1 MKMNKYNDIDKE
13 IFTKLRDQDIGN
25 IQLLGNAI
33 QTAFFRAE
41 KTALLVDCA
50 NHKAMLFF
58 PIRKPYKQE
67 DRKAFAKLVSLLNLI
82 ETLEKTGLIY
92 IQPSNAG
99 CELFFYENLKHNFLH
114 GIQRSDII
122 KEMITQQ
129 EQIIYDIDENETVTV
144 RGVKIHKRKSDIL
157 YITKDGTK
165 NMQSTDVSCL
175 FDRIYRLLCG
185 RAFPTSSLSRF
196 IDNGYCFDEEKRSI
210 KSLRYAQA
218 SFFIAMLALVV
229 SIPCISVWYS
239 NRYAYST
246 LDTLQYNALVKK
258 LNAIERKGITT
269 DTNIDTLKDS
279 IKLHSK

>member
-1 MKMNKYNDIDKE
+1 MNKYNDIDKK
-13 IFTKLRDQDIGN
+13 IFSKLRDQDVGDIK
-25 IQLLGNAI
+25 LLGNAI
-33 QTAFFRAE
+33 QSEFFRAE
-41 KTALLVDCA
+41 ETALLVDCA

-67 DRKAFAKLVSLLNLI
+67 DRKAFAKLVSLLNFI

-99 CELFFYENLKHNFLH
+99 CELFFYENFKHNFLH

-157 YITKDGTK
+157 YITKDRTK

-196 IDNGYCFDEEKRSI
+196 IENGYCFDEEKRSI
-210 KSLRYAQA
+210 KSLRYAQT

-229 SIPCISVWYS
+229 SMPCISVWYS

-246 LDTLQYNALVKK
+246 LDTLQYNAFVKK
-258 LNAIERKGITT
+258 LNAIGREGITT
-269 DTNIDTLKDS
+269 DANIDTLKDS